1 MHVGACTWARLC
13 AVHLDLQD
21 RASMTRCL
29 TEFTP
34 DVVINLAALS
44 SPAACE
50 KSKAEAEALNAPV
63 GLLDALAQLNADA
76 LFIQVPHPP
85 SPLCACIRT

>member
-1 MHVGACTWARLC
+1 
-13 AVHLDLQD
+13 
-21 RASMTRCL
+21 MTRCL

-63 GLLDALAQLNADA
+63 GLLDALA
-76 LFIQVPHPP
+76 V
-85 SPLCACIRT
+85 